1 VSKSELQPSASWK
14 CTNCTENTDRRY
26 RFLFFQVF
34 HLQDRLLL
42 CFAKNS
48 LTIDPMQSHPAVFG
62 GSQALT
68 SHRFICR
75 WAPNTAKP
83 CPCNQHSKIL
93 SVAPSYPRSRL
104 GDVILRLSES
114 VKVGNGIA
122 WSYLMFIQ
130 VVLTNKLHN
139 TVVQM
144 EYSQ

>member
-1 VSKSELQPSASWK
+1 
-14 CTNCTENTDRRY
+14 
-26 RFLFFQVF
+26 
-34 HLQDRLLL
+34 
-42 CFAKNS
+42 
-48 LTIDPMQSHPAVFG
+48 M
-62 GSQALT
+62 
-68 SHRFICR
+68 
-75 WAPNTAKP
+75 
-83 CPCNQHSKIL
+83 
-93 SVAPSYPRSRL
+93 APSYPRSRL